1 MRCGKPANVMTI
13 LIGLHQIGI
22 VGLHDALKAELDGG
36 SGVDPGAR
44 EAIVDRV
51 IARVAEDNYLP
62 ESQREALRIAIW
74 REYLRLAGEDLRPYF
89 SEVEVRVRAADDDRR
104 ERFVETLTGVFA
116 EFELRPVI
124 TDAEPESPDAEPELL
139 LDDDEVVVRGLVGHE
154 AMKRAV
160 RRRISDW

>member
-1 MRCGKPANVMTI
+1 MRCGKPANVMTV

-22 VGLHDALKAELDGG
+22 VGLRDALKVELDRE
-36 SGVDPGAR
+36 SGVAPADR

-62 ESQREALRIAIW
+62 ESQREALRVAVW
-74 REYLRLAGEDLRPYF
+74 REYLRLAGEDVSPFF
-89 SEVEVRVRAADDDRR
+89 SEVAVRVRGAAGERR
-104 ERFVETLTGVFA
+104 ERFVEMLTGVFA
-116 EFELRPVI
+116 EFELRPWI
-124 TDAEPESPDAEPELL
+124 TYAEPSSPDDAPELVL
-139 LDDDEVVVRGLVGHE
+139 DDEVVVRGLVGHE